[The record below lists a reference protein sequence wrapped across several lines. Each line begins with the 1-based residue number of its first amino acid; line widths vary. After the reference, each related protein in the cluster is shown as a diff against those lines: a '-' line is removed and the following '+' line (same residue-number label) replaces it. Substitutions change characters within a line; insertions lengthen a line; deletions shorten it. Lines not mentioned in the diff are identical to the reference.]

1 MASDVEANAAA
12 EASEEKNWRRKG
24 KHDKEK
30 PWDEDP
36 TIDRWTVEK
45 FDPSWNEGGLLEKL
59 IFVINTVD
67 SSSKRHDELH
77 HAQVVEIENGISNA
91 SIETGQGANQIRAL
105 KRPGDTRW
113 GSHFASVYSLIKMFG
128 VVYSAIQDMAADG
141 SLGSIRADADTS
153 FSYLSSFE
161 FIFILCL
168 TKEIFEI
175 TEILGQAFQKKSQ
188 DIVNAVCLVSSTK
201 ECLQEL
207 RSDDGYQQFIDT
219 VIEFCVSHSIDIPD
233 FEETYILRGGRARH
247 QPDQLTKEHYFQ
259 VEIFRATLDTQL
271 FELNRRFNEKVE
283 GSMTVSTTRKTRD
296 PYIILKARDLIK
308 LLSRSVPA
316 PQAIK
321 VLNDEMNCDIIKIG
335 SIIRN
340 KERFV
345 KRRERLLGPNL
356 STLKAIEIL
365 TGCYI
370 LVQGNT
376 VAAMGTFK
384 GLKQVRRVVED
395 CIKNIKHPVYH
406 IKELLIKREL
416 AKNPALATESWDR
429 FLPNFKKKNVK
440 QKKPNT
446 KEKKQYTPFPPP
458 QQPSKIDL
466 ELESG
471 EYFMSDK
478 KKSAKKWQDKL
489 DKQSEKSEEKKR
501 KREAAFVPPKEN
513 TQSTKTTND
522 NNGIADIA
530 KSLKKKT
537 KKLRNSEAQEN
548 VKIESYVASNEES
561 HSKKK
566 HKSSSM

>member
-12 EASEEKNWRRKG
+12 EAPEGKNWKRKG

-45 FDPSWNEGGLLEKL
+45 FDPSWNEGGLLE
-59 IFVINTVD
+59 V
-67 SSSKRHDELH
+67 SSFSTLFPEYTEVLRRFSLHLCIGGGFHDCFDHQED
-77 HAQVVEIENGISNA
+77 QG
-91 SIETGQGANQIRAL
+91 SIHYSQGQGPDKTPVAECPCTPI
-105 KRPGDTRW
+105 
-113 GSHFASVYSLIKMFG
+113 
-128 VVYSAIQDMAADG
+128 
-141 SLGSIRADADTS
+141 
-153 FSYLSSFE
+153 
-161 FIFILCL
+161 
-168 TKEIFEI
+168 
-175 TEILGQAFQKKSQ
+175 
-188 DIVNAVCLVSSTK
+188 VSSI
-201 ECLQEL
+201 C
-207 RSDDGYQQFIDT
+207 
-219 VIEFCVSHSIDIPD
+219 FCCFSS
-233 FEETYILRGGRARH
+233 
-247 QPDQLTKEHYFQ
+247 
-259 VEIFRATLDTQL
+259 
-271 FELNRRFNEKVE
+271 
-283 GSMTVSTTRKTRD
+283 
-296 PYIILKARDLIK
+296 
-308 LLSRSVPA
+308 
-316 PQAIK
+316 QAIK

-370 LVQGNT
+370 LVQ
-376 VAAMGTFK
+376 

-440 QKKPNT
+440 QKKLNT
-446 KEKKQYTPFPPP
+446 KEKKQHTPFPPP

-478 KKSAKKWQDKL
+478 KKSARKWQDKL

-501 KREAAFVPPKEN
+501 KREAAFVPPKVRMSSCIFSVGFSFACVVTKSCYGFQEN
-513 TQSTKTTND
+513 TQSTKTTGD

-530 KSLKKKT
+530 KSLKKKA

>member
-1 MASDVEANAAA
+1 MASAGEANAAA
-12 EASEEKNWRRKG
+12 EGTEGKNWQRKG
-24 KHDKEK
+24 KHKKEK
-30 PWDEDP
+30 PWDDDP
-36 TIDRWTVEK
+36 NIDRWTVEK
-45 FDPSWNEGGLLEKL
+45 FDPSWNEGGLLE
-59 IFVINTVD
+59 V
-67 SSSKRHDELH
+67 SSFSTLFPQYREKYL
-77 HAQVVEIENGISNA
+77 Q
-91 SIETGQGANQIRAL
+91 ETWPIVKGAL
-105 KRPGDTRW
+105 KE
-113 GSHFASVYSLIKMFG
+113 FG
-128 VVYSAIQDMAADG
+128 VS
-141 SLGSIRADADTS
+141 
-153 FSYLSSFE
+153 
-161 FIFILCL
+161 C
-168 TKEIFEI
+168 
-175 TEILGQAFQKKSQ
+175 
-188 DIVNAVCLVSSTK
+188 
-201 ECLQEL
+201 
-207 RSDDGYQQFIDT
+207 
-219 VIEFCVSHSIDIPD
+219 
-233 FEETYILRGGRARH
+233 
-247 QPDQLTKEHYFQ
+247 
-259 VEIFRATLDTQL
+259 
-271 FELNRRFNEKVE
+271 ELNLVE

-321 VLNDEMNCDIIKIG
+321 VLNDEMNCDIVKIG

-356 STLKAIEIL
+356 STLK
-365 TGCYI
+365 
-370 LVQGNT
+370 GNT
-376 VAAMGTFK
+376 VAAMGSFK
-384 GLKQVRRVVED
+384 GLKQVRKIVED

-478 KKSAKKWQDKL
+478 KKSAKKWQEKL

-513 TQSTKTTND
+513 TAGLSESAKSTND
-522 NNGIADIA
+522 NEIADIT
-530 KSLKKKT
+530 KSLKKKA
-537 KKLRNSEAQEN
+537 KKFRNSEAEEN
-548 VKIESYVASNEES
+548 VKIESYVASNEGS

-566 HKSSSM
+566 RKSSSK

>member
-1 MASDVEANAAA
+1 MASAGEASAAA
-12 EASEEKNWRRKG
+12 EATEGKNWRRKG
-24 KHDKEK
+24 KHEKEK
-30 PWDEDP
+30 PWDDDP

-45 FDPSWNEGGLLEKL
+45 FDPSWNEGGLLE
-59 IFVINTVD
+59 V
-67 SSSKRHDELH
+67 SSFSTLFPQYREKYL
-77 HAQVVEIENGISNA
+77 Q
-91 SIETGQGANQIRAL
+91 ETWPIVKGAL
-105 KRPGDTRW
+105 KE
-113 GSHFASVYSLIKMFG
+113 FG
-128 VVYSAIQDMAADG
+128 VS
-141 SLGSIRADADTS
+141 
-153 FSYLSSFE
+153 
-161 FIFILCL
+161 C
-168 TKEIFEI
+168 
-175 TEILGQAFQKKSQ
+175 
-188 DIVNAVCLVSSTK
+188 
-201 ECLQEL
+201 
-207 RSDDGYQQFIDT
+207 
-219 VIEFCVSHSIDIPD
+219 
-233 FEETYILRGGRARH
+233 
-247 QPDQLTKEHYFQ
+247 
-259 VEIFRATLDTQL
+259 
-271 FELNRRFNEKVE
+271 ELNLVE
-283 GSMTVSTTRKTRD
+283 GSMTVTTTRKTKD

-376 VAAMGTFK
+376 VAAMGSFK
-384 GLKQVRRVVED
+384 GLKQVRRIVED

-458 QQPSKIDL
+458 QQPSKIDR

-471 EYFMSDK
+471 EYFLSDK
-478 KKSAKKWQDKL
+478 VKAAKKYQEKQ
-489 DKQSEKSEEKKR
+489 DKQSEKSEEKRR

-513 TQSTKTTND
+513 TAGLSESAKSSND
-522 NNGIADIA
+522 NNEIADIT
-530 KSLKKKT
+530 KSLKKKA
-537 KKLRNSEAQEN
+537 KKFRNSEAEEN

-566 HKSSSM
+566 RKLSSK